1 MSLNKKNAK
10 YYYDEVQKLLD
21 KYKVEGGV
29 NWNAVCLE
37 LFNTN
42 NPVVP
47 EQELN
52 SESADYMKGHVEN
65 SAWTA
70 SLYLMAWVLYNFKMK
85 TQDGHCRSSAHGH
98 GTEDPK
104 CNKGSNF
111 HNKLY
116 MKCFKSFEDILKE
129 LEKDPPKLIS

>member
-42 NPVVP
+42 KPVVP

-52 SESADYMKGHVEN
+52 NESADYMKGHVEN
-65 SAWTA
+65 SA
-70 SLYLMAWVLYNFKMK
+70 
-85 TQDGHCRSSAHGH
+85 
-98 GTEDPK
+98 
-104 CNKGSNF
+104 
-111 HNKLY
+111 
-116 MKCFKSFEDILKE
+116 
-129 LEKDPPKLIS
+129 